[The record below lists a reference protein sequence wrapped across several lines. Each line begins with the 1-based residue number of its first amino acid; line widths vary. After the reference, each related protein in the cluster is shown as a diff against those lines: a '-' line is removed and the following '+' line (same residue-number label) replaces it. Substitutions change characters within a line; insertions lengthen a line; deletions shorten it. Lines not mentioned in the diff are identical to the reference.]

1 MLIIS
6 QMICII
12 LLLID
17 IVARLYYIGNSALK
31 SKFLLYELITLT
43 LVLISQFLSL
53 YFQHEPLF
61 IVTHYLILLRFPR
74 FYIGLTLIFPSYK
87 QIYSVFIKLWPF
99 CSQLGSV
106 LFIFFFIYAAIGE
119 SLFGGMLTFETN
131 FETGCLDIVN
141 PLYVYNN
148 FNDMSSGMITL
159 FELMMVNNWQY
170 NVKVWTCVTGTEWVK
185 VFFISWYFIAVIL
198 GLDLLVAPSI

>member
-1 MLIIS
+1 M
-6 QMICII
+6 
-12 LLLID
+12 
-17 IVARLYYIGNSALK
+17 ARLYFIGNSVLK
-31 SKFLLYELITLT
+31 SKFLLFELITLI

-53 YFQHEPLF
+53 YLQHDPLF
-61 IVTHYLILLRFPR
+61 VITHWLILLRIPR
-74 FYIGLTLIFPSYK
+74 FYLGLTLIFPSYK

-106 LFIFFFIYAAIGE
+106 LFIFFFIYATIGE
-119 SLFGGMLTFETN
+119 SLFGGELTFETN
-131 FETGCLDIVN
+131 FQTGCLVDVN

-170 NVKVWTCVTGTEWVK
+170 NV
-185 VFFISWYFIAVIL
+185 
-198 GLDLLVAPSI
+198 